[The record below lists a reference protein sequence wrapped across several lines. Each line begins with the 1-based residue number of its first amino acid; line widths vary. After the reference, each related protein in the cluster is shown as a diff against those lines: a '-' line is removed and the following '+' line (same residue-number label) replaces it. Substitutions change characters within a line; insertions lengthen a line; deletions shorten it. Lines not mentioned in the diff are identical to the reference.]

1 MKSISWRSKI
11 FFYLFLITAGDAV
24 SAKGQLSLTSE
35 LQSWQK
41 VPTAIPAGGQLQ
53 RITNIQSMNPIPSDD
68 STIKWQAINTAEDLY
83 RAYPQKV
90 DSLLQ
95 RLDLDRP
102 GLKEAKLAYQKGD
115 LVSACNLILSYYKQA
130 NTVGYLRKNCLPSS
144 VQRDSKGDSLLQ
156 NLFVFYKQSDI
167 VPTSADGHMNWKYHG
182 PADDIEWAWALNRH
196 YYLDDLFKAWL
207 NTGNPEYADKID
219 MDVKDWIIS
228 SWPYPGVKSSTEL
241 WRGLEVSFR
250 VKVWSRIFYG
260 LMDCP
265 QLSAATRLLM
275 LSSIP
280 DHAHYLK
287 NFHSQGNWLT
297 MEMSGLATAATAWPE
312 FKKSPPWLAY
322 SKETMT
328 ESLKKQV
335 YPDGVQTELTS
346 HYHQVA
352 LNNFSLFMNLCEEAN
367 EPLSPLYASR
377 IQKMWNY
384 IAYTMRPDGYG
395 LLNNDADLDYN
406 RDNIINKS
414 AEYGRKDW
422 LYIASNGAKGTKPDR
437 QPSIFFPWAG
447 HFIMRSGF
455 DPNAQW
461 AFFDMGPW
469 GTGHQHNDKLHLSV
483 SAFGRD
489 FLVDGGRFA
498 YRGDV
503 AKKFRK
509 YAEGSSSH
517 NVILID
523 GAGQTAGPELN
534 TQPIASDHYKIAV
547 KFDFAWSSFDQFID
561 VKGESNHTRS
571 IFYVRGKFWVV
582 VDRINTDRPRN
593 IEVLWH
599 WHPDCK
605 VVTKNDN
612 IVATANEK
620 GNLEIIPVAKTPLSL
635 TLVKGQD
642 EPQIQG
648 WYSQEYNTYEPNTAS
663 IYSAKID
670 KSAVF
675 VWVLY
680 PSENNLPTVHAEI
693 TSQNKNGL
701 TVEVNNRGEGKWL
714 VKIPFSNSNDA
725 SFDFRKSKDNEH
737 SKIQK

>member
-1 MKSISWRSKI
+1 
-11 FFYLFLITAGDAV
+11 
-24 SAKGQLSLTSE
+24 
-35 LQSWQK
+35 
-41 VPTAIPAGGQLQ
+41 
-53 RITNIQSMNPIPSDD
+53 
-68 STIKWQAINTAEDLY
+68 
-83 RAYPQKV
+83 
-90 DSLLQ
+90 
-95 RLDLDRP
+95 
-102 GLKEAKLAYQKGD
+102 
-115 LVSACNLILSYYKQA
+115 
-130 NTVGYLRKNCLPSS
+130 
-144 VQRDSKGDSLLQ
+144 
-156 NLFVFYKQSDI
+156 
-167 VPTSADGHMNWKYHG
+167 
-182 PADDIEWAWALNRH
+182 
-196 YYLDDLFKAWL
+196 
-207 NTGNPEYADKID
+207 
-219 MDVKDWIIS
+219 
-228 SWPYPGVKSSTEL
+228 
-241 WRGLEVSFR
+241 
-250 VKVWSRIFYG
+250 
-260 LMDCP
+260 
-265 QLSAATRLLM
+265 
-275 LSSIP
+275 
-280 DHAHYLK
+280 
-287 NFHSQGNWLT
+287 
-297 MEMSGLATAATAWPE
+297 MSGLATAATAWPE

-534 TQPIASDHYKIAV
+534 TQPIASDHYKIAD

-725 SFDFRKSKDNEH
+725 SFDFRKSKDNKH